1 MKSRLRITWGFL
13 QVRLFFNASSV
24 SRTTCHLLHTHTHT
38 CWSTFPPFSC
48 QELPALKPFDIRKFA
63 LKHLETSWNRFSI
76 GHWTHHDTSAV
87 ISSCKSCSRRPI
99 PLQPNFHWK
108 CHKWVCRPRQAYQQ
122 DSARRQIRPGDP
134 LGCQTSSTKNPSCWH
149 GNICLLIGRQV
160 YQQVPGVEKPT
171 WKNMLSQWLPNTSR
185 VVVLCFFVLFCL
197 SAFQALS
204 S

>member
-24 SRTTCHLLHTHTHT
+24 SRTTCHLLHTHTYLLKHL
-38 CWSTFPPFSC
+38 STFLLPRAASLETLWH
-48 QELPALKPFDIRKFA
+48 QEVC
-63 LKHLETSWNRFSI
+63 LETSWNRFSI